1 MQAKRVFLL
10 VALTATLETP
20 LVASIRVAV
29 QAVPRRTR
37 AVRHSVGQRLM
48 WIGAHPDDE
57 GLVVPIIANECA
69 QNASACRFL
78 VFTHGE
84 RGDCALVSGCGDLGS
99 LRATEMMKAAALLN
113 ADLVLWTFSDVG
125 ENVDATWSAE
135 AGGHEKLID
144 QIRRAVADFN
154 PTIVYT
160 FDPNHGS
167 TCHPAH
173 RAVGTLALEALSQ
186 ERSPDLILIET
197 VATLAGSTI
206 EFSAAAKD
214 AAVLDVSD
222 GWDYLIRDVQ
232 AHASQFT
239 PQQVDSLRATPIEK
253 RRAFIFRSPLPLQ
266 PEYTF
271 HCDQ

>member
-144 QIRRAVADFN
+144 QISRAVADFN

-173 RAVGTLALEALSQ
+173 RAVGELVLEAISQ

-197 VATLAGSTI
+197 VAIFAGNGI
-206 EFSAAAKD
+206 EFSSAAKD
-214 AAVLDVSD
+214 AVEVDVSD
-222 GWDYLIRDVQ
+222 QWDYLIRDVQ
-232 AHASQFT
+232 AHTSQFT
-239 PQQVDSLRATPIEK
+239 PQQVESLRATPIEK